1 MQSVTRERGKGRK
14 RRVARSSK
22 LTDAAYGDIL
32 GRIEAGE
39 YSVGLRLPSE
49 QDLCRKLDVSRTVV
63 RNAISRLRD
72 EGIVETIRG
81 SGAFVLERPRAGP
94 ATATVS
100 EASMPGIQV
109 ESMADVLECQQMRM
123 LIEGEMAMLAA
134 ERWTPADMQRLEAAL
149 TQMAREDENALGT
162 VDEDLAF
169 HEAIVAASH
178 NRVGI
183 ALYATMIP
191 GIRIGMTMQRGL
203 YKLLPKSRGPNGLKE
218 HRALLDLIRERKAAD
233 LRDAI
238 HNHIS
243 YFHSDL
249 RHQYGQP

>member
-1 MQSVTRERGKGRK
+1 MQTAAIELEKGRK

-22 LTDAAYGDIL
+22 LTDAAYHDIL
-32 GRIEAGE
+32 SRIETGE

-49 QDLCRKLDVSRTVV
+49 QDLCRKIDVSRTVV
-63 RNAISRLRD
+63 RKAISRLRD
-72 EGIVETIRG
+72 EGIIETIRG
-81 SGAFVLERPRAGP
+81 SGAFVLERPKGGP
-94 ATATVS
+94 GPSPSV
-100 EASMPGIQV
+100 PGIVV

-123 LIEGEMAMLAA
+123 LIEGEMAVLAA
-134 ERWTPADMQRLEAAL
+134 ERWRPEDMKRLESAL
-149 TQMAREDENALGT
+149 NQMAREDEDALGT

-183 ALYATMIP
+183 ALYATMMP

-218 HRALLDLIRERKAAD
+218 HRALLDLIRERKAAEI
-233 LRDAI
+233 RDAI

-249 RHQYGQP
+249 RRYG

>member
-1 MQSVTRERGKGRK
+1 MYTNTARHLQDGN

-22 LTDAAYGDIL
+22 LTDAAYRDIL
-32 GRIEAGE
+32 GRIEGGE

-49 QDLCRKLDVSRTVV
+49 QDLCRKLNVSRTVV

-81 SGAFVLERPRAGP
+81 SGAFVLERPAGEVP
-94 ATATVS
+94 TKS
-100 EASMPGIQV
+100 DSRGIVV
-109 ESMADVLECQQMRM
+109 ESMSDVLECQQIRM
-123 LIEGEMAMLAA
+123 LLEGEMAMLAA
-134 ERWTPADMQRLEAAL
+134 ERWIPEDMERLEAAL
-149 TQMAREDENALGT
+149 DRMSREDEDALGT

-178 NRVGI
+178 NQIGI
-183 ALYATMIP
+183 SLYATMMP

-203 YKLLPKSRGPNGLKE
+203 YKLLPKGRGPNGLKE
-218 HRALLDLIRERKAAD
+218 HRALLELIRERKANE

-243 YFHSDL
+243 YFHPDL
-249 RHQYGQP
+249 RKYD